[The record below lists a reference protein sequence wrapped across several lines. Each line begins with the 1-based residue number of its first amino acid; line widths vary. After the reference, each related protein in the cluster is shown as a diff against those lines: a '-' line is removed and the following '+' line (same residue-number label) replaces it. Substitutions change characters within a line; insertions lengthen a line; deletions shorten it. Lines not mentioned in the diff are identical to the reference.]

1 MDVVVEGERVMVKG
15 GWAEGEGG
23 RGWDGRAD
31 WEGGRMRVGRVRDG
45 QWGGVAEDHSGC
57 PVRCC
62 SGASLSFHFIHIH
75 SHVDSSLL
83 LKRVRLACLSSPG
96 SSAQDHRAHL
106 SAQDGGLYEHHDT
119 RFRGGARIRGGA
131 DVCLPVVCFAHVAV
145 RQQGAQAA
153 PLTWRRSSSKAKL
166 VHALQAASKQ
176 VPVFEMRKNA
186 TEPTI
191 G

>member
-1 MDVVVEGERVMVKG
+1 
-15 GWAEGEGG
+15 
-23 RGWDGRAD
+23 
-31 WEGGRMRVGRVRDG
+31 MRVGRVRDV

-62 SGASLSFHFIHIH
+62 SGASLSFHVIHIH

-153 PLTWRRSSSKAKL
+153 PFTWRTLPPSRANV
-166 VHALQAASKQ
+166 VHALQGNASEQ
-176 VPVFEMRKNA
+176 VPVFEMQTMRPSLQSDKGLRKTA
-186 TEPTI
+186 GSKGPSDL